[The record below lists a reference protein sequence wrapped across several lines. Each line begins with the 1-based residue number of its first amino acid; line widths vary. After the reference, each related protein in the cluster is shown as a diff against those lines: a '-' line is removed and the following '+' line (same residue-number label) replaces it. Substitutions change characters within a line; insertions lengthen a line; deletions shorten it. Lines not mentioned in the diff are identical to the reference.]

1 MSEDLIN
8 TIRELDDTLLI
19 EEIEG
24 IIEEYLYNRKVKD
37 EVSKMFKSLN
47 IDNKMLED
55 VVVSTVLKDR
65 GYKWR

>member
-8 TIRELDDTLLI
+8 TLRELDDTLLV

-65 GYKWR
+65 GYKCR

>member
-65 GYKWR
+65 GYKCR